1 MDSIQVQRLITNI
14 PRCLGNRLGVIVIHK
29 AQIWNL
35 CLSLPAT
42 GKLQIY
48 CTYQANRDLL
58 LETRYENESM
68 GKTMSEGSANN
79 AVRPTSQVGQEPLR
93 LGRRGVTRRGV
104 T

>member
-58 LETRYENESM
+58 LETRYMNESM
-68 GKTMSEGSANN
+68 FEGSANH
-79 AVRPTSQVGQEPLR
+79 AVRPTFQVGQEPLR
-93 LGRRGVTRRGV
+93 LGRGGVTRRGGI
-104 T
+104 